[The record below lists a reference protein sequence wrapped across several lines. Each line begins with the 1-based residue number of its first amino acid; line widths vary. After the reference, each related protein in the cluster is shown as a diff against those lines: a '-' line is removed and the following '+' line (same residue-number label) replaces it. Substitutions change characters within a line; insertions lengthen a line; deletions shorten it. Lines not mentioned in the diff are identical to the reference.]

1 MKFLTQY
8 QRERLKSD
16 PLDMI
21 MSEFVVPI
29 TSSAAM
35 IGLAIIV
42 MTVAIKL
49 AFGFTLVIVQ
59 HQ

>member
-8 QRERLKSD
+8 QRERLKID

-49 AFGFTLVIVQ
+49 AFGFPLVIVQ